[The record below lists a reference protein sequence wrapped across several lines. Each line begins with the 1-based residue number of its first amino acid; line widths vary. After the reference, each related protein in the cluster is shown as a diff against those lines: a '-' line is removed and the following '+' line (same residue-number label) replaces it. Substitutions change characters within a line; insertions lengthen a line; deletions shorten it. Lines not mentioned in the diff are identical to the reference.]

1 MILIHESKTRKNS
14 FEKYLVDNESSKK
27 SLIKIVDISSKTQ
40 PHTKRD
46 YTIIYDSQMNPI
58 KECFEY
64 INYELLTSSP
74 NTVMQSVSALRLLY
88 SYLELL
94 DLNIEK
100 LTDED
105 VRNLRYFLR
114 GFSPHGN
121 FITID
126 LSTER
131 SNVTIN
137 TYLSIYRKYT
147 EFLGLKDS
155 PLHKISDITKSCYV
169 PESEVIV
176 KSESYVHTEKVK
188 KQKTVP
194 MYISLKEYEAIL
206 NLIDKE
212 YTLREKC
219 IVRLMFEG
227 GLRIGEVLGLT
238 SEDIK
243 IEEFHDKNNDT
254 HFKSGV
260 VYIRNRITDKKHQ
273 LAKRKDI
280 IKTRRTYSTKAYKD
294 ETDKA
299 FISTDLADMII
310 DYINDA
316 HDSYSRKSDVSKE
329 LFEKNYKKYTITDIV
344 SPEDNIDKYG
354 FKILDENSYIFINS
368 LGKPIGRTSWNSTL
382 REILSKC
389 GIKVDKSKRTT
400 NLNHRFRHGF
410 AMFLVK
416 YRHISIG
423 DLMKLM
429 RHNSITSTQ
438 VYYRPTEDDI
448 ALVRNGFSKTL
459 EELIPT
465 VAYRKEFTIGE
476 YSS

>member
-14 FEKYLVDNESSKK
+14 FEKYLIDNKSSKK
-27 SLIKIVDISSKTQ
+27 SLIKVVDISSETR
-40 PHTKRD
+40 PHMKRD

-88 SYLELL
+88 SYLELF

-105 VRNLRYFLR
+105 IKNLRYFLR

-137 TYLSIYRKYT
+137 TYLSFYRKYT
-147 EFLGLKDS
+147 EFLELKDS
-155 PLHKISDITKSCYV
+155 PLHKISAIIKSSYI
-169 PESEVIV
+169 PESDVIV
-176 KSESYVHTEKVK
+176 KSESYVHIEKVNK
-188 KQKTVP
+188 KKTVP

-254 HFKSGV
+254 YFKSGV

-273 LAKRKDI
+273 LAKRKSI
-280 IKTRRTYSTKAYKD
+280 ITTRRAYSTKAYKD
-294 ETDKA
+294 ETSKV
-299 FISTDLADMII
+299 FISTDLVDMII

-316 HDSYSRKSDVSKE
+316 HDSYNKKSDVSKK
-329 LFEKNYKKYTITDIV
+329 LFEKNYQKYTVTDIV
-344 SPEDNIDKYG
+344 SPKDNIDKDG
-354 FKILDENSYIFINS
+354 FKILEENSYIFINS
-368 LGKPIGRTSWNSTL
+368 LGKPIGSTSWNLIL
-382 REILSKC
+382 REILIKC
-389 GIKVDKSKRTT
+389 DVKVDTSKRIN

-416 YRHISIG
+416 YRHITIE
-423 DLMKLM
+423 DLMRLI

-459 EELIPT
+459 EKLIPT

-476 YSS
+476 SS